1 MKIKKSRK
9 RAWVRFLVRVGIYL
23 VLAGISVIFI
33 RVDRIIGDEKMP
45 NFKDGDLVFT
55 NNINNVTPFLL
66 IRVRGFDDQR
76 L

>member
-9 RAWVRFLVRVGIYL
+9 RAWMRFLVRVGIYL

-33 RVDRIIGDEKMP
+33 RADRIIGDEKMP

-55 NNINNVTPFLL
+55 NKNNNATPFLL
-66 IRVRGFDDQR
+66 IRVRGFDD
-76 L
+76 

>member
-9 RAWVRFLVRVGIYL
+9 RAWMRFLVRVGIYL

-33 RVDRIIGDEKMP
+33 RVNRIIGDEKMP

-55 NNINNVTPFLL
+55 NKIDSATPFLL
-66 IRVRGFDDQR
+66 IRVRGFDD
-76 L
+76 